1 MRQSSFIYIF
11 SIVTRCRSFQ
21 ASTENSTIPNGPE
34 GEWLP
39 GGNPWVFDSAFNP
52 ILEPPDFLEW
62 ILGDPAVI
70 QLGDHI
76 HMFANEVGVLV
87 IAPE

>member
-21 ASTENSTIPNGPE
+21 ASNENSTIPNGPE

-39 GGNPWVFDSAFNP
+39 GRNPWVFDSAFNP